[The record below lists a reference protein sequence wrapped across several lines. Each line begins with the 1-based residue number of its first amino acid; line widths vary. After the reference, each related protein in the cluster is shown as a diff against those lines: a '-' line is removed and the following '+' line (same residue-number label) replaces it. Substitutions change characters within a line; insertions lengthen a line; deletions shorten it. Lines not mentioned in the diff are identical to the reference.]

1 MTDMLLHFY
10 KALMGFGLAAAI
22 VWVLTPA
29 VSELARRMG
38 VMDEP
43 EARKI
48 HAYPTPRLG
57 GIALFV
63 GVIVPALLLL
73 SSEPANRGILLG
85 AALVVVVGALDDFR
99 DTPPMFKFAGQLVA
113 ASILVYFGVMVET
126 LSIPLVGI
134 LSLGWAAIPV
144 SLLWVIAIM
153 NIVNF
158 IDGMDGL
165 AAGVCGISAITFAV
179 IALSLG
185 RFDMGI
191 LAAVVAGSTIG
202 FLWHNFHPASIFM
215 GDSGSLLLG
224 YLLAAVSLQGFLK
237 GVATVALLIPLLVLS
252 IPIFDTGFAILR
264 RVKNR
269 QPIYLADRGHIHH
282 RFTNLGY
289 SHRKTVI
296 IIYCWSATMSVV
308 ALCMRFAP
316 VWVTGMAAAVA
327 GVVSF
332 FIAYRLEIL
341 RWDKLLGSRLR
352 GDEE

>member
-29 VSELARRMG
+29 V
-38 VMDEP
+38 
-43 EARKI
+43 
-48 HAYPTPRLG
+48 
-57 GIALFV
+57 
-63 GVIVPALLLL
+63 IV
-73 SSEPANRGILLG
+73 SW
-85 AALVVVVGALDDFR
+85 
-99 DTPPMFKFAGQLVA
+99 
-113 ASILVYFGVMVET
+113 
-126 LSIPLVGI
+126 
-134 LSLGWAAIPV
+134 GWAAIPV

-237 GVATVALLIPLLVLS
+237 GVATVALLIPLL
-252 IPIFDTGFAILR
+252 
-264 RVKNR
+264 
-269 QPIYLADRGHIHH
+269 
-282 RFTNLGY
+282 
-289 SHRKTVI
+289 
-296 IIYCWSATMSVV
+296 
-308 ALCMRFAP
+308 
-316 VWVTGMAAAVA
+316 
-327 GVVSF
+327 
-332 FIAYRLEIL
+332 
-341 RWDKLLGSRLR
+341 
-352 GDEE
+352 

>member
-126 LSIPLVGI
+126 LSIPCLLYTSDAADDLTRVD
-134 LSLGWAAIPV
+134 LG
-144 SLLWVIAIM
+144 
-153 NIVNF
+153 
-158 IDGMDGL
+158 
-165 AAGVCGISAITFAV
+165 
-179 IALSLG
+179 G
-185 RFDMGI
+185 R
-191 LAAVVAGSTIG
+191 
-202 FLWHNFHPASIFM
+202 
-215 GDSGSLLLG
+215 
-224 YLLAAVSLQGFLK
+224 
-237 GVATVALLIPLLVLS
+237 
-252 IPIFDTGFAILR
+252 R
-264 RVKNR
+264 
-269 QPIYLADRGHIHH
+269 
-282 RFTNLGY
+282 
-289 SHRKTVI
+289 I
-296 IIYCWSATMSVV
+296 IKKKKKKKI
-308 ALCMRFAP
+308 
-316 VWVTGMAAAVA
+316 
-327 GVVSF
+327 
-332 FIAYRLEIL
+332 
-341 RWDKLLGSRLR
+341 KKK
-352 GDEE
+352 

>member
-73 SSEPANRGILLG
+73 SSEPANRGI
-85 AALVVVVGALDDFR
+85 
-99 DTPPMFKFAGQLVA
+99 
-113 ASILVYFGVMVET
+113 MVET

-185 RFDMGI
+185 RFDM
-191 LAAVVAGSTIG
+191 
-202 FLWHNFHPASIFM
+202 
-215 GDSGSLLLG
+215 
-224 YLLAAVSLQGFLK
+224 
-237 GVATVALLIPLLVLS
+237 
-252 IPIFDTGFAILR
+252 
-264 RVKNR
+264 
-269 QPIYLADRGHIHH
+269 
-282 RFTNLGY
+282 
-289 SHRKTVI
+289 
-296 IIYCWSATMSVV
+296 
-308 ALCMRFAP
+308 
-316 VWVTGMAAAVA
+316 
-327 GVVSF
+327 
-332 FIAYRLEIL
+332 
-341 RWDKLLGSRLR
+341 
-352 GDEE
+352 

>member
-85 AALVVVVGALDDFR
+85 AALVV
-99 DTPPMFKFAGQLVA
+99 
-113 ASILVYFGVMVET
+113 
-126 LSIPLVGI
+126 
-134 LSLGWAAIPV
+134 
-144 SLLWVIAIM
+144 
-153 NIVNF
+153 
-158 IDGMDGL
+158 
-165 AAGVCGISAITFAV
+165 GVCGIRAITFAV

-341 RWDKLLGSRLR
+341 RWDKLLGSQLR